1 MGKGFL
7 PASLGKG
14 KRAGDQFIVEDFNA
28 DEAILVLPRPFVAE
42 NYPFIKVN
50 LSGLT
55 RYSKAKILWQREGEA
70 EIHALELNRSG
81 NELTQVAMVHG
92 GERYAGRIS
101 SIALLI
107 YDGPAMGFE
116 NNNGVDIIIESV
128 EFRPFSALW
137 VAEQI
142 VEDWAN
148 PPLWKA
154 HSNNVVRGIH
164 DNGMVSPN
172 ATTFLLVI
180 IALGVATTIRL
191 VRKRL
196 DFAPP
201 ANRLLATTLCLCLY
215 GWAVNDSLRWHWR
228 AEQLIDTYERYSGLP
243 LEEELEITIFGAHG
257 YPRVAESICCRIFD
271 VLIGD

>member
-1 MGKGFL
+1 MAIGTDTNPAEQVGVQKYTASGVEKPGLAHMWKHALQEAGWAFTAAAVLLLAVYSVSFKDFHPEFAGLSGGATYDRMEGFY

-101 SIALLI
+101 SIARLI

-116 NNNGVDIIIESV
+116 NNNGVGRIIESV
-128 EFRPFSALW
+128 EGPSRCGC
-137 VAEQI
+137 EQI

-148 PPLWKA
+148 PRSGELIQQCSTG
-154 HSNNVVRGIH
+154 HSA
-164 DNGMVSPN
+164 ME
-172 ATTFLLVI
+172 
-180 IALGVATTIRL
+180 
-191 VRKRL
+191 
-196 DFAPP
+196 
-201 ANRLLATTLCLCLY
+201 
-215 GWAVNDSLRWHWR
+215 WW
-228 AEQLIDTYERYSGLP
+228 
-243 LEEELEITIFGAHG
+243 
-257 YPRVAESICCRIFD
+257 
-271 VLIGD
+271 